1 MTHHAPISHTHH
13 ETLNSRQVALHTK
26 NFMFYAWGF
35 NICFQQNKYIVY
47 RAGMQ
52 RYSSSLCE
60 STYEMFDRHAT
71 RSEGGIPVFRFLLS
85 VLLEK

>member
-1 MTHHAPISHTHH
+1 MTHRAPISRTHH
-13 ETLNSRQVALHTK
+13 ETLNSRQVPLHTK
-26 NFMFYAWGF
+26 NFMFLRLW
-35 NICFQQNKYIVY
+35 FQSLFPTKQVHFFTEQVCNDIVHH
-47 RAGMQ
+47 
-52 RYSSSLCE
+52 CE